1 VQNSV
6 VYKVYSQGWSEKER
20 KKRGIEGRR
29 TEAQT
34 VETMQEA
41 ALKTGTRREDVMV
54 NFCLQ
59 FIKY

>member
-1 VQNSV
+1 M
-6 VYKVYSQGWSEKER
+6 YSQGWGEEER

-34 VETMQEA
+34 VGIMQEA
-41 ALKTGTRREDVMV
+41 TLKTGTRREKSVV

-59 FIKY
+59 FVRY